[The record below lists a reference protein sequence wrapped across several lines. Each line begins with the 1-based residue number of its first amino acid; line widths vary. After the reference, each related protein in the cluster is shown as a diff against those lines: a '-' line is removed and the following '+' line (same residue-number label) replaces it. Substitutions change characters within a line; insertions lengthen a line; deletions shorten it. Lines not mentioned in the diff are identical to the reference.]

1 MAVLKIYFDDL
12 QIAKALINRDEMVTR
27 KYFYKQCY
35 PLFKS
40 IYDNY
45 HTDCSSCL
53 EFINEIYV
61 VLLTPSKKTGKCQMD
76 NFRGE
81 STLTSWLKTACLY
94 YCYKKFE
101 KMKRM
106 PLNEPLLQYSGKGGG
121 NDTAGERYY
130 SIYGTTNLD
139 FSGMNRDDVEIL
151 LSMMPN
157 VRYRNIIR
165 LLYLEHKTHKDVAET
180 LGMSMDNYYNKRI
193 LAEKQFKAVCRKEAK
208 HG

>member
-1 MAVLKIYFDDL
+1 MAVLKTYYDDL

-40 IYDNY
+40 IFDNY

-53 EFINEIYV
+53 EFINEIYMI
-61 VLLTPSKKTGKCQMD
+61 LLSPSKKTGKCQMD

-81 STLTSWLKTACLY
+81 STLATWLKTACLY

-101 KMKRM
+101 KKKKM
-106 PLNEPLLQYSGKGGG
+106 PIYHELPYPS
-121 NDTAGERYY
+121 ERDDSASDRFEY
-130 SIYGTTNLD
+130 IYGTADID
-139 FSGMNRDDVEIL
+139 FSDMNRKDIEML
-151 LSMMPN
+151 LSLMPN
-157 VRYRNIIR
+157 SRYREIIR
-165 LLYLEHKTHKDVAET
+165 LLYLEYKSPKEVAES
-180 LGMSMDNYYNKRI
+180 LGMSMHNYYNKRI
-193 LAEKQFKAVCRKEAK
+193 LAEKQFIEVQRKEAR

>member
-1 MAVLKIYFDDL
+1 MAALKIYFDDL

-61 VLLTPSKKTGKCQMD
+61 VLLTPNKKTGRCQMD

-106 PLNEPLLQYSGKGGG
+106 PLYEPLLQYSGKDGD
-121 NDTAGERYY
+121 NDTTDDRSD
-130 SIYGTTNLD
+130 SIYGTTNID
-139 FSGMNRDDVEIL
+139 FSGMNRDDVEIFL
-151 LSMMPN
+151 
-157 VRYRNIIR
+157 V
-165 LLYLEHKTHKDVAET
+165 
-180 LGMSMDNYYNKRI
+180 
-193 LAEKQFKAVCRKEAK
+193 
-208 HG
+208 